1 MHRIFAVA
9 ITLLP
14 AALFAAEKPNVI
26 FFIADDVSWNDYGCY
41 GSQTAR
47 TPNIDALAAH
57 GRRFD
62 NAYLTASSTFDTKDS
77 NGGNVYSFTRNLLE
91 EAQGER

>member
-47 TPNIDALAAH
+47 TPNIDALAK
-57 GRRFD
+57 RSLV
-62 NAYLTASSTFDTKDS
+62 LTNHHVQIAVCGPTSS
-77 NGGNVYSFTRNLLE
+77 
-91 EAQGER
+91 